1 MTTAIDDLLDPFDL
15 TAAVEAGMVRV
26 QTHPTLPLR
35 IFNYT
40 EQAVYTRT
48 WTPVTRQCR
57 GLIVDADGNVVARPW
72 PKFFNYGEHA
82 AGALDLAAP
91 VEVTEKAD
99 GSLGILYSSDS
110 GWAVA
115 TRGSFASEQATHAT
129 ELYQRRYADAL
140 DWEPASGVTYLFEI
154 VFPAN
159 RIVLDYGDM
168 DDLILLGAVDIETG
182 RLYGPNH
189 EVANGWPGPRIDVH
203 DHTTLAHALA
213 AGPRP
218 NAEGLV
224 VRYLDGHHAGTLVK
238 IKQDDY
244 VSLHRVITGLTSRRL
259 WERAAVFAV
268 LTAAPETP
276 IRRIGQMLHLDAA
289 DVAAIVDASP
299 EWADEVRKTAPEEF
313 TDWIDATLAS
323 LQGRAVALVV
333 EARTAADQVRNLTRK
348 EAAMAIA
355 DHPLRAMVFS
365 ALDGRDITAQA
376 WATIRPEAE
385 KPFAARSE
393 DVA

>member
-1 MTTAIDDLLDPFDL
+1 MVHLSDLFDPIDLDQ
-15 TAAVEAGMVRV
+15 AVEGGFVRV
-26 QTHPTLPLR
+26 QTHPALPLQ
-35 IFNYT
+35 ILNYT

-57 GLIVDADGNVVARPW
+57 GLIVDAEGGVVARPW
-72 PKFFNYGEHA
+72 PKFFNYGEHPE
-82 AGALDLAAP
+82 GSLDLAAP
-91 VEVTEKAD
+91 VEVTEKLD
-99 GSLGILYSSDS
+99 GSLGILYRAGD
-110 GWAVA
+110 GWAIA
-115 TRGSFASEQATHAT
+115 TRGSFASEQALHAT
-129 ELYQRRYADAL
+129 ALYRKRYADAF
-140 DWEPASGVTYLFEI
+140 DWEPAEGVTYLFEV

-182 RLYGPNH
+182 RLYGPTH
-189 EVANGWPGPRIDVH
+189 EVANGWPGPRADVH
-203 DHTTLAHALA
+203 DHMTLTDALA
-213 AGPRP
+213 AEPRP

-224 VRYLDGHHAGTLVK
+224 VRYLDGDHAGTLVK

-244 VSLHRVITGLTSRRL
+244 VSLHRIITGLTSRRL

-276 IRRIGQMLHLDAA
+276 VRRIGQALHLDPA
-289 DVAAIVDASP
+289 DVAAIVDAGP
-299 EWADEVRKTAPEEF
+299 DWADEVRKTAPEEF
-313 TDWIDATLAS
+313 TDWIDATLAA
-323 LQGRAVALVV
+323 LRGQAVGIVV
-333 EARTAADQVRNLTRK
+333 EAQTAADQVRHLTRK

-355 DHPLRAMVFS
+355 GHPQRAMVFS

-376 WATIRPEAE
+376 WASIRPEAE